1 MLEVDIIICLKEI
14 TKFKKYKNNQIRS
27 MSKEKLQHQIG
38 QIIERIKSS
47 LRDLE
52 VKRLTQHKRNYYQSQ
67 INDG

>member
-47 LRDLE
+47 LRYLE
-52 VKRLTQHKRNYYQSQ
+52 FKRLTQHKRNYYQSQ